1 MDSVNGHDVVWLK
14 DRRGDGAEGPLT
26 AGRRGAGLAGLVPGF
41 ADVVGA
47 ATHLLGHVEGKLV
60 LAGVVVVAV
69 AKALP
74 HV

>member
-1 MDSVNGHDVVWLK
+1 MTVGSVNGRWLK
-14 DRRGDGAEGPLT
+14 GRRGEAAEGPLT

-47 ATHLLGHVEGKLV
+47 AAHFLGHVEGKLV
-60 LAGVVVVAV
+60 LTGVVVVAV
-69 AKALP
+69 AEALS